1 MAPKLGQ
8 KCVVVTGAST
18 GIGLGI
24 VRLLVQ
30 ENFHVFGSVR
40 KQRDAESLQ
49 QEFGQAVTP
58 LLFDVCDAPAIE
70 EGVTQVRK
78 LLNGQALFALINN
91 AGAAFHGPLM
101 YQPIEEFRKN
111 IEINLIGTLQVTQA
125 FLPLLGADSTLQGPP
140 GRIVMVSS
148 VGGKFAAPFIGG
160 YVASKHGM
168 EGMSA
173 SLRRELMIYGI
184 DVIIVGPGAVATPIW
199 DKAEAQ
205 DVSMYDDTPYKQPLA
220 AFAKLMLEDGRSG
233 HSTEH
238 IARGILKALTVH
250 CPWTRYAIV
259 ANRLERWTLP
269 LLLPVRWVDWLMA
282 TKLGLLPKGT
292 SDLKGAADSSLK
304 AD

>member
-1 MAPKLGQ
+1 M
-8 KCVVVTGAST
+8 
-18 GIGLGI
+18 
-24 VRLLVQ
+24 
-30 ENFHVFGSVR
+30 
-40 KQRDAESLQ
+40 
-49 QEFGQAVTP
+49 
-58 LLFDVCDAPAIE
+58 
-70 EGVTQVRK
+70 QVRK

-111 IEINLIGTLQVTQA
+111 IEINLIGTLQVTQVRQDRCVAYLPDTSIARLAVIPTLIQFCSVRSAAPSDNTVHKRFLTYALWRTCRLLEKVSGRHTSPDTRIAAQA

-184 DVIIVGPGAVATPIW
+184 DVIIVGKDSCDCPHHRCYKLKYGGASCNPDYTLDTAQVFLSILRLTSAWCHEGPGAVATPIW

-238 IARGILKALTVH
+238 IARCT
-250 CPWTRYAIV
+250 C
-259 ANRLERWTLP
+259 
-269 LLLPVRWVDWLMA
+269 
-282 TKLGLLPKGT
+282 
-292 SDLKGAADSSLK
+292 
-304 AD
+304 